1 MTRLQNL
8 VGLVT
13 KYLGLMNLSPEHS
26 EDGLYLFKYG
36 STVVMISLFEE
47 ADDTF
52 VRFASVML
60 KDFEPSLELLQ
71 RILRLNTEVLFGS
84 FLLFEDNTLSF
95 SATLLGN
102 HLDFDYDPGK
112 GMRSEHDYGV
122 VCQLIEHGWSD
133 SRIVRAF
140 EDHPQGI
147 GAKFSKA
154 GYRYLERTIRKAHQA
169 VGR

>member
-1 MTRLQNL
+1 MTTLLQQLEARVNA
-8 VGLVT
+8 
-13 KYLGLMNLSPEHS
+13 YLGKMELSPEHA

-47 ADDTF
+47 ADDSF

-71 RILRLNTEVLFGS
+71 KILRLNTEVLFGS

-102 HLDFDYDPGK
+102 HLDYDEFAKALRYVAKVSDDYDDELQKLGGGQRASDVLDSDERPGD
-112 GMRSEHDYGV
+112 E
-122 VCQLIEHGWSD
+122 E
-133 SRIVRAF
+133 
-140 EDHPQGI
+140 
-147 GAKFSKA
+147 GA
-154 GYRYLERTIRKAHQA
+154 
-169 VGR
+169 